1 MPGRAWAILSLNLF
15 HENADRFLRFRVRAR
30 FRLQKGKGLKS
41 TPSLTA
47 IRSLLNDE
55 FPV

>member
-47 IRSLLNDE
+47 IGSLLNGE
-55 FPV
+55 SPV